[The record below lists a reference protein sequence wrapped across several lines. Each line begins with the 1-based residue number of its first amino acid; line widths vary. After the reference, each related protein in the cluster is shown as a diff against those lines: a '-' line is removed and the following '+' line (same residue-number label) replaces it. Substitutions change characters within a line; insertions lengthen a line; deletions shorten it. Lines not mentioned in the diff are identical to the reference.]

1 MVPSMPDHRKTTLNP
16 KQEAFA
22 QALAAGKGKAQAY
35 RDAGFNAAAK
45 QLYVNATKLSYL
57 PKVKHRVDEIL
68 ALKGKEERAPL
79 RVTID
84 SVTTMLRDIY
94 DLAMVRVQLNAA
106 AQAALGIAKLHGLL
120 VDKIEDVTRRPA
132 RAPDAPAEIEL
143 LDWVEAQ
150 TIDLKPQPDQS
161 LRAPSSS
168 LRALEPYDHDQ
179 MDLFNDINGL
189 SREAKA
195 PGSTPGSDPGTGPTA
210 PWSLGSLRDIDI
222 PEGKPEPPAPEP
234 EPASEEP
241 QKPEKISKISHF
253 KDLSRLTKSPKPM
266 DIDASNPNY
275 NVAKLDF
282 DMFAEPKKEGKP

>member
-1 MVPSMPDHRKTTLNP
+1 MVPSMPQVLNP

-22 QALAAGKGKAQAY
+22 QAVAAGKGKAQAY
-35 RDAGFNAAAK
+35 RDAGFASK
-45 QLYVNATKLSYL
+45 PEYVYANATKLSMME
-57 PKVKHRVDEIL
+57 KVRKRIDQIYAQNAQKHS
-68 ALKGKEERAPL
+68 APTL
-79 RVTID
+79 VTIH
-84 SVTTMLRDIY
+84 SVTTMLRDVY
-94 DLAMVRVQLNAA
+94 DLAMRKHQTAA
-106 AQAALGIAKLHGLL
+106 AGSAAMGIAKLHGLL

-150 TIDLKPQPDQS
+150 TIDLKPQQDQS
-161 LRAPSSS
+161 LRAPASS
-168 LRALEPYDHDQ
+168 LVALEPYDHDQ

-195 PGSTPGSDPGTGPTA
+195 PGPTPGSNPGTGPTA
-210 PWSLGSLRDIDI
+210 PWSLGSLRDVDI

-234 EPASEEP
+234 EPEKIEP
-241 QKPEKISKISHF
+241 RKTEKISKISHF

-275 NVAKLDF
+275 NVERLDF

>member
-1 MVPSMPDHRKTTLNP
+1 MVPGMPDHRKTTLNP

-35 RDAGFNAAAK
+35 RDAGFNAQAK
-45 QLYVNATKLSYL
+45 QLYVNATRLSYL
-57 PKVKHRVDEIL
+57 PKVKHRVDELL
-68 ALKGKEERAPL
+68 ALKGKNERAPL
-79 RVTID
+79 LVTVN

-150 TIDLKPQPDQS
+150 TIELKAQPNQE
-161 LRAPSSS
+161 LRAPVEP

-189 SREAKA
+189 GLQS
-195 PGSTPGSDPGTGPTA
+195 PTPGPNPGTGPTA
-210 PWSLGSLRDIDI
+210 PWSLGSPPHLDIVA
-222 PEGKPEPPAPEP
+222 EVASPEP
-234 EPASEEP
+234 EPQEIQPE
-241 QKPEKISKISHF
+241 KPEKISKISHF

-266 DIDASNPNY
+266 DLDESNPNY

-282 DMFAEPKKEGKP
+282 DMFAEPKKEVKP